1 MALKSS
7 IKKPW
12 PTKAVMR
19 QIYEKHLW
27 GGSQYDFYSG
37 MGSHNKSLV
46 DPYIHVLRSF
56 LTSFSQPIRVCDL
69 GCGDFNVGRQLHDL
83 TIQYIGVDIVD
94 ELITRNELKYAS
106 PNLEFDCLDISEDQ
120 LPSADCVI
128 LRQVLQ
134 HLSNAEIM
142 RIAKKLSAYQYVI
155 VTEHMP
161 NGQFNPN
168 LDIVSGQGI
177 RLKKE
182 SGVDLLSSP
191 FNLKVKS
198 DEMLL
203 SIDLADGKGRI
214 VTTLYRMSSPSAL
227 GGASFT

>member
-1 MALKSS
+1 MQ
-7 IKKPW
+7 
-12 PTKAVMR
+12 

-27 GGSQYDFYSG
+27 GGTKHDFYSG
-37 MGSHNKSLV
+37 IGSHNKSLV
-46 DPYIHVLRSF
+46 DPYIDVLRSF

-83 TIQYIGVDIVD
+83 TSQYIGVDIVN
-94 ELITRNELKYAS
+94 ELITRNKLEYAFQG
-106 PNLEFDCLDISEDQ
+106 LDFVCLDISEDQ
-120 LPSADCVI
+120 LPNADCVI

-134 HLSNAEIM
+134 HLSNAEIA

-155 VTEHMP
+155 VTEHLP

-198 DEMLL
+198 VETLL

-227 GGASFT
+227 DRASFT

>member
-1 MALKSS
+1 MNSSNKKS
-7 IKKPW
+7 W
-12 PTKAVMR
+12 PTKDAMEQV
-19 QIYEKHLW
+19 YKLNLW
-27 GGSQYDFYSG
+27 GGGKLNFYSG
-37 MGSHNKSLV
+37 DGSYDTTIIN
-46 DPYIHVLRSF
+46 PYLKIVSEFLNSF
-56 LTSFSQPIRVCDL
+56 EQPLNVVDL